1 VKVDLARYD
10 NRGYHPGA
18 GVPHRALWY
27 LVNALFFQSWLH
39 LGSGFKCRLLRLFG
53 ARIGRGVVIKP
64 RVNVKY
70 PWHLEIGDHVW
81 IGEGTWLD
89 SLDRIVIADNVC
101 ISQEAYLLTGSHD
114 YTDPSFGL
122 IVKPITIE
130 EGAWIGARAVVCP
143 GVKVGRCAV
152 VGAGSV
158 LTGDATPSE
167 IYVGNPA
174 CSVRSRKIREMPD
187 GCDHA

>member
-18 GVPHRALWY
+18 GLPRRVLWY
-27 LVNALFFQSWLH
+27 LVNALLFQSWFH

-89 SLDRIVIADNVC
+89 SLGKIVIGSNVC
-101 ISQEAYLLTGSHD
+101 ISQGAYLLTGNHD
-114 YTDPSFGL
+114 YSDPSFGL
-122 IVKPITIE
+122 IVKPIIIE
-130 EGAWIGARAVVCP
+130 DGAWVGAKAVVCP
-143 GVKVGRCAV
+143 GVRIGRQAV
-152 VGAGSV
+152 VTVGSV
-158 LTGDATPSE
+158 LTGDAEPDG
-167 IYVGNPA
+167 IYQGNPA
-174 CSVRSRKIREMPD
+174 TRQGTRKICEAPS
-187 GCDHA
+187 A